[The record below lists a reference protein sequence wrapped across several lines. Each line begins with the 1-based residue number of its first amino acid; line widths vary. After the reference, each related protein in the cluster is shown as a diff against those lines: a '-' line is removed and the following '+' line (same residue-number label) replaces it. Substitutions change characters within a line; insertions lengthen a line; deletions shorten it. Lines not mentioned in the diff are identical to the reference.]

1 VMKKKEENVV
11 GGRSCFFF
19 VAFSLRIE
27 HLLDAFPNCS
37 EVKVQFRVFLLSQKN
52 FSLRARVRLLELHG
66 YV

>member
-1 VMKKKEENVV
+1 MKKKKKKMWLEEGVA
-11 GGRSCFFF
+11 FF